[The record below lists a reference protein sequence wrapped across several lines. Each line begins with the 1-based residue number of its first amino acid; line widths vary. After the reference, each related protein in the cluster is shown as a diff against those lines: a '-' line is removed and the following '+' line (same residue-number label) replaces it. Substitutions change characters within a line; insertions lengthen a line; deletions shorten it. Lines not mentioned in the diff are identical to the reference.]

1 MNLKSQLAP
10 KGIEFKPTEFMM
22 SGKYCTILTIIS
34 YPKSIYEGYL
44 ANITSISGVKIA
56 IKHIP
61 IEFSTLQKML
71 NKEIADLKQRFQTEN
86 DKTIQERIRQDYESL
101 EVFIQQLAA
110 TQARI
115 FDFQMHLF
123 ISADTKEELEMKKM
137 QVRNYID
144 GMGMRG
150 VSLMFEQE
158 KVLKS
163 ILPIFP
169 KQDVENR
176 VGTPVPSVTMAAMYP
191 FIFDKN
197 PGVITLG

>member
-1 MNLKSQLAP
+1 MSLKKELAP
-10 KGIEFKPTEFMM
+10 KGIEFKPTEFMI

-44 ANITSISGVKIA
+44 ANLTSVSGVKLA

-71 NKEIADLKQRFQTEN
+71 NKEIADLKQRFQSEN

-123 ISADTKEELEMKKM
+123 ISADNQEELEMKKM
-137 QVRNYID
+137 QVRNFID

-169 KQDVENR
+169 KQDIEDR
-176 VGTPVPSVTMAAMYP
+176 IGTNTISNNGCNVSIY
-191 FIFDKN
+191 I
-197 PGVITLG
+197 

>member
-34 YPKSIYEGYL
+34 YPKSINEGYL

-86 DKTIQERIRQDYESL
+86 DKTIQERIRQDY
-101 EVFIQQLAA
+101 
-110 TQARI
+110 
-115 FDFQMHLF
+115 
-123 ISADTKEELEMKKM
+123 
-137 QVRNYID
+137 
-144 GMGMRG
+144 
-150 VSLMFEQE
+150 
-158 KVLKS
+158 
-163 ILPIFP
+163 
-169 KQDVENR
+169 
-176 VGTPVPSVTMAAMYP
+176 
-191 FIFDKN
+191 
-197 PGVITLG
+197 